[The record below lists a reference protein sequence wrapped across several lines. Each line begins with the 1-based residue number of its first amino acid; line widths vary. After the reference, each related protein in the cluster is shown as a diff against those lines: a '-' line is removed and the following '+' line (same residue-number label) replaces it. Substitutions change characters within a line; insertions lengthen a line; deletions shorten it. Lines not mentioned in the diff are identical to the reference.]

1 MGFEFF
7 LLMVMISVFALAIFV
22 GKFPIGV
29 SLAISSI
36 VGALAGGYGI
46 PLRHLVEGLFAYLDP
61 LLIIATAMI
70 YMEIIKETGALGE
83 ISRLIIVHLHN
94 YPFWM
99 LTLITIFI
107 MFPGMVTGLSTAA
120 VLTTGVFVAPALIH
134 LGIPKLKTGS
144 IIAMAALFGMVAPP
158 INIPAMIIGG
168 GVDMPFIGFEL
179 PLLFATIPLAI
190 FTTLMLGY
198 RYIKVVD
205 VNEILRDLPESNYS
219 KYGLRLFIPILGLIL
234 FMLASRIIPGKY
246 TTLGIPFIFV
256 IASILAFRSGK
267 PFNYFKVAQKA
278 IKYAMPVMGIL
289 AGIGMFIQIMTLIG
303 VRGFL
308 TVQTMQ
314 LPSFWLYLGI
324 VISLP
329 LFGAISCYG
338 ASYVLGVPFL
348 LALLGNNEIIV
359 ASGLTL
365 IASVGDLMPTT
376 AYAGIFRSQIIGES
390 NYFNMLK
397 TSFPYIV
404 ITAVYGI
411 GMIIFANWLA
421 KFLIL

>member
-7 LLMVMISVFALAIFV
+7 LLVVMISVFALAVFV

-29 SLAISSI
+29 SLAISSV

-94 YPFWM
+94 HPFWM
-99 LTLITIFI
+99 LALITVFI

-120 VLTTGVFVAPALIH
+120 VLTTGVSVAPALMH
-134 LGIPKLKTGS
+134 LGIPKLKTGG

-168 GVDMPFIGFEL
+168 GVDMPYIGFEL

-219 KYGLRLFIPILGLIL
+219 AYGIRLFVPIFGLIL
-234 FMLASRIIPGKY
+234 LMLASRIIPGKY
-246 TTLGIPFIFV
+246 TTLGIPLIFV
-256 IASILAFRSGK
+256 IASIMAFRSGK
-267 PFNYFKVAQKA
+267 P
-278 IKYAMPVMGIL
+278 
-289 AGIGMFIQIMTLIG
+289 
-303 VRGFL
+303 
-308 TVQTMQ
+308 
-314 LPSFWLYLGI
+314 
-324 VISLP
+324 
-329 LFGAISCYG
+329 
-338 ASYVLGVPFL
+338 
-348 LALLGNNEIIV
+348 
-359 ASGLTL
+359 
-365 IASVGDLMPTT
+365 
-376 AYAGIFRSQIIGES
+376 
-390 NYFNMLK
+390 
-397 TSFPYIV
+397 
-404 ITAVYGI
+404 
-411 GMIIFANWLA
+411 
-421 KFLIL
+421 